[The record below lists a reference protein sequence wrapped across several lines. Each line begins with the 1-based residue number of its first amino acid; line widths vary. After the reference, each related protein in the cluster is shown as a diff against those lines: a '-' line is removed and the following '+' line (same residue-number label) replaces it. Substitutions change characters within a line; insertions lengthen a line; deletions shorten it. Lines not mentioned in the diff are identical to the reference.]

1 MEKCYENLIKYFV
14 FLCNLLFALAG
25 ACLVGFGAFVQI
37 NASDFKEFVGSSYV
51 IISTFVIVVGKSS
64 IHDRIVSSITSTLD
78 MNIITIL
85 LSTISIKIKRRKT

>member
-64 IHDRIVSSITSTLD
+64 IHGRIFSLD
-78 MNIITIL
+78 MKIITII